1 MTRSQ
6 LEKSIADTTA
16 LMKQAAKNLD
26 FLQAAQYRDE
36 IIRLQAQLDL
46 K

>member
-1 MTRSQ
+1 MTHEQ

-16 LMKQAAKNLD
+16 MMKQAAKDLD
-26 FLQAAQYRDE
+26 FLQAAQYREE
-36 IIRLQAQLDL
+36 IIRLQTLLEQ